1 MHLASK
7 CPMCRIEDMFPHT
20 VRLCPGWRADLV
32 PRPHVLLVPQYVDPA
47 RDVGALLLQRHHQV
61 QRLVVKT

>member
-1 MHLASK
+1 MSDASGLYMSRVQDRGHVPAY
-7 CPMCRIEDMFPHT
+7 CD
-20 VRLCPGWRADLV
+20 CPGRADLV

>member
-1 MHLASK
+1 MHPASK
-7 CPMCRIEDMFPHT
+7 CPECRIEDMSPHIVT
-20 VRLCPGWRADLV
+20 VPGWRADLV